1 MATVQIPI
9 LFEADTSDTPLQLF
23 GEAAPT
29 DFFNHHTEFTIAKS
43 ANLAASDLA
52 CFEVGDSA
60 DNSTD
65 AIFYCST
72 KAALDEACDKIAN
85 AIIAGT
91 LTQTDPTNKKV
102 PIGGKATETFF
113 TDNIGTGTLGAQMAK
128 IAAIHLV
135 GHPLA
140 QAIFTNEQAIQ
151 TQLLTV
157 TETASNASTNN
168 SKYASAL
175 AAQLGKALG
184 GKAATNEFATGSGT
198 SGYDAEVGVAK
209 NTATANPQLKSIFEQ
224 LMNVAGRSNDI
235 AAAKEVSDTHTA
247 VAALPFK
254 TDDTLTFY
262 IRGKIKLAVETAVMG
277 GNGNVKLVNHLGTEI
292 EHDDDFATGNASTAA
307 VLGTTF
313 PGAGQTSFKA
323 NCFNWMGHGDNTEF
337 NASVTDL
344 TATDV
349 LDCHTMKIT
358 ITLN

>member
-23 GEAAPT
+23 GESAPT
-29 DFFNHHTEFTIAKS
+29 DFFNHVTEFTIAKS
-43 ANLAASDLA
+43 ANLAASDLE

-65 AIFYCST
+65 AIFYCKT
-72 KAALDEACDKIAN
+72 QKALDEACDKIAN

-91 LTQTDPTNKKV
+91 LTQTNHDQAANQV
-102 PIGGKATETFF
+102 PIGGSSSQTKF
-113 TDNIGTGTLGAQMAK
+113 TQNIGTGTLGAQMAK

-151 TQLLTV
+151 TQLLADST
-157 TETASNASTNN
+157 TSSAATAGN
-168 SKYASAL
+168 YATDL
-175 AAQLGKALG
+175 AAQIGKALG
-184 GKAATNEFATGSGT
+184 GSGATSEFNTGSGT
-198 SGYDAEVGVAK
+198 ANYDAATGVQK
-209 NTATANPQLKSIFEQ
+209 STATANPQLKSIFEQ
-224 LMNVAGRSNDI
+224 LMNVSGRSNDI
-235 AAAKEVSDTHTA
+235 ADAKEVSDTHTA

-277 GNGNVKLVNHLGTEI
+277 GNGGVSLVDHAGTAI
-292 EHDDDFATGNASTAA
+292 PHTSNFATGDGSTAA

-313 PGAGQTSFKA
+313 PGAGNTTYQPNKY
-323 NCFNWMGHGDNTEF
+323 NWMGHGSNSEF
-337 NASVTDL
+337 NADVTDVQ
-344 TATDV
+344 ATDV
-349 LDCHTMKIT
+349 LDCHVMKIT
-358 ITLN
+358 IALN

>member
-9 LFEADTSDTPLQLF
+9 LFEADTSDTALQLF

-29 DFFNHHTEFTIAKS
+29 DFFNHHTEFTIAAS

-60 DNSTD
+60 DANTSD
-65 AIFYCST
+65 IFYCST
-72 KAALDEACDKIAN
+72 KAALDEACDKIAT
-85 AIIAGT
+85 AIITGT
-91 LTQTDPTNKKV
+91 LTQTNPATKKV
-102 PIGGKATETFF
+102 PIGGKTTETFF
-113 TDNIGTGTLGAQMAK
+113 TDNMGTGTLGAQMAK
-128 IAAIHLV
+128 IASIHLV

-151 TQLLTV
+151 TQLTTV
-157 TETASNASTNN
+157 TTTDSNSSNN
-168 SKYASAL
+168 SGKYATAL

-184 GKAATNEFATGSGT
+184 GKAATNEFNTGSGT
-198 SGYDAEVGVAK
+198 AGYDATVGVTKAS
-209 NTATANPQLKSIFEQ
+209 ATANPQMKSIFEQ

-235 AAAKEVSDTHTA
+235 SSAREVSATHTA

-254 TDDTLTFY
+254 AGDTLTFY

-277 GNGNVKLVNHLGTEI
+277 GDGNVSLVNHAGAAVA
-292 EHDDDFATGNASTAA
+292 HDSDFATGNASTAA

-313 PGAGQTSFKA
+313 PGAGQATFKED
-323 NCFNWMGHGDNTEF
+323 CFNWMGHGSNSAF

-344 TATDV
+344 TDTDV
-349 LDCHTMKIT
+349 LDCHTMKVT
-358 ITLN
+358 IALN